1 MSMTQPKKK
10 TDEEY
15 LIDLREKYE
24 ELKKVLIATSKREDD
39 CQEKCELLKRSMVYM
54 TMYITY
60 DDMN

>member
-1 MSMTQPKKK
+1 MMQPKKK

-15 LIDLREKYE
+15 LIELREKYE
-24 ELKKVLIATSKREDD
+24 HLKKISMMESKRADD
-39 CQEKCELLKRSMVYM
+39 AEEKTELLKRSMVYM